1 MYAIAKDNALVYH
14 LLDTQTYSTMCGQ
27 KVSELPLDTEDQSG
41 AFHAVS
47 ERPVDKMLCDACLA
61 MDTPQS
67 TSF

>member
-14 LLDTQTYSTMCGQ
+14 LLDIQTYFTMCGQ
-27 KVSELPLDTEDQSG
+27 QVSELPLDTTDQSG

-47 ERPVDKMLCDACLA
+47 ERPGDKMLCDACLQ

-67 TSF
+67 T